1 MGNLK
6 RVSGQIKFL
15 FLALAI
21 LIYGVSPGLTQ
32 VEIEAPPLKL
42 RSLKITGNQI
52 IPTKKIKEELTLTLP
67 SPWPWKK
74 LPPFRPKDLERD
86 VERLQAFY
94 QQQGFY
100 HAQFTPKIHEDD
112 KGRVEVV
119 ININEGPWVKV
130 TDVDIEITDTF
141 LAVELSKLQDQWPLK
156 PGERFLESNY
166 EELKRLYLNYLL
178 EHGYPRGTV
187 EGKIYLDDVK
197 NTAKIRVEVA
207 PGPLSYF
214 GEISVEGEQQTPEYI
229 ILRKLTFKKGEIFNF
244 AEIYNSQR
252 NLYRLDLFESVAL
265 TPEEVPETERHIPI
279 SVKVKEKKKR
289 SIKVG
294 LGYGDEEE
302 LRARLALRTRNLGG
316 GGRILDLESKY
327 SNIES
332 KVEAIFKN
340 PQLWASFFDL
350 AIQGGWIR
358 EDLPAFTNRTYYT
371 QSRLER
377 KLPWDF
383 RLHFG
388 HNLIF
393 TRYYDIHPETKA
405 ILKEP
410 ESDELFRIS
419 SAILGLHQDT
429 TDNSVDPTQGG
440 LFIGEGEL
448 ASNFL
453 GSNLQFGST
462 VLEAR
467 RYQGIGGKKFIL
479 AARIKLGLIEPIQST
494 DEIPLYR
501 RFFCGGYNSVRGYRL
516 DYLGPRDAAGNPLGG
531 NALLEG
537 SLEARV
543 PLYKEFRAVAFLD
556 FGNVYPLV
564 EDLDIGQLKYSA
576 GFGLRYS
583 SPIGPVGIDIGF
595 PLNPIDRG
603 KDDYRI
609 HFTIGQ
615 AF

>member
-1 MGNLK
+1 MT
-6 RVSGQIKFL
+6 RF
-15 FLALAI
+15 
-21 LIYGVSPGLTQ
+21 
-32 VEIEAPPLKL
+32 EEEDAPLSL
-42 RSLKITGNQI
+42 RSLTITGNQI
-52 IPTKKIKEELTLTLP
+52 IPTNNIKEELTLTLP
-67 SPWPWKK
+67 SRWPWKK
-74 LPPFRPKDLERD
+74 LPPFKPKGLERD

-94 QQQGFY
+94 RQQGFY
-100 HAQFTPKIHEDD
+100 HARITPKIQKDEE
-112 KGRVEVV
+112 GRVEVEV
-119 ININEGPWVKV
+119 NIDEGPWVEV
-130 TDVDIEITDTF
+130 TDVDIEIANTF
-141 LAVELSKLQDQWPLK
+141 LAVELSTLQDQWPLK
-156 PGERFLESNY
+156 PGERFIESNY

-178 EHGYPRGTV
+178 DHGYPRGTV

-197 NTAKIRVEVA
+197 NTARIRVKVI

-214 GEISVEGEQQTPEYI
+214 GAISVEGEQETPEYI
-229 ILRKLTFKKGEIFNF
+229 ILRKLTFEKGEIFNF
-244 AEIYNSQR
+244 EEIYNSQR
-252 NLYRLDLFESVAL
+252 NLYKLDLFESVAL
-265 TPEEVPETERHIPI
+265 TPEEVPEKERYIPI

-289 SIKVG
+289 SIKLG

-302 LRARLALRTRNLGG
+302 LRARLALRTRNVGG
-316 GGRILDLESKY
+316 GGRVLDLESKY
-327 SNIES
+327 SSIES
-332 KVEAIFKN
+332 RVEAIFMN

-358 EDLPAFTNRTYYT
+358 EDLPAYTNRTYYT

-377 KLPWDF
+377 DLPWDF

-388 HNLIF
+388 HNLLF
-393 TRYYDIHPETKA
+393 TRYYDIHPETKE
-405 ILKEP
+405 LLREP

-419 SAILGLHQDT
+419 SAILGLRQET
-429 TDNSVDPTQGG
+429 TDNSVDPTEGG
-440 LFIGEGEL
+440 LLFGEGEL

-462 VLEAR
+462 VLEGR

-479 AARIKLGLIEPIQST
+479 AARLKLGLIEPIQST

-516 DYLGPRDAAGNPLGG
+516 DYLGPRDSAGNPIGG

-543 PLYKEFRAVAFLD
+543 PLYKEFRGVVFLD

-564 EDLDIGQLKYSA
+564 EDLDVGQLKYSA

-583 SPIGPVGIDIGF
+583 SPIGPVGVDIGF
-595 PLNPIDRG
+595 PLNPIDRH